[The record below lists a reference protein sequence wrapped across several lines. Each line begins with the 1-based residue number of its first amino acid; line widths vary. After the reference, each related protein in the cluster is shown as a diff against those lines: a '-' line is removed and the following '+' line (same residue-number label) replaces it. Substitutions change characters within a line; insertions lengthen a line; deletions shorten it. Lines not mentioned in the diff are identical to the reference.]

1 MEDLE
6 KLKTAVKGKQIIL
19 IGPPGC
25 GKGNRSRDLKSL
37 GLVHVASGI
46 ALRTKVHDDPESDLS
61 KKAFEYMK
69 RGDLVP
75 DEIVVHIVMEHLSR
89 KECLDNGFVL
99 DGFPRTKA
107 QSDVLFSKVAP
118 DLVLDLDVPRS
129 FLIFGIVIGNRR
141 ACVDCATGYSDF
153 DPPRVEG
160 ICDKCG
166 GELLKRPDDNTETI
180 ETRLKLYD
188 EQTRSFLPD
197 IKAKGIVE
205 VLPITVDDD
214 EEIDEK
220 YLKKLKGEVY
230 RVETDGG
237 GSARMLNLEGM
248 RNRLYSLL
256 VKRFTQSSQRLNLTR
271 GK

>member
-1 MEDLE
+1 MD
-6 KLKTAVKGKQIIL
+6 KGF
-19 IGPPGC
+19 G
-25 GKGNRSRDLKSL
+25 
-37 GLVHVASGI
+37 
-46 ALRTKVHDDPESDLS
+46 
-61 KKAFEYMK
+61 
-69 RGDLVP
+69 
-75 DEIVVHIVMEHLSR
+75 
-89 KECLDNGFVL
+89 L

-188 EQTRSFLPD
+188 EQTMSFLPD

-205 VLPITVDDD
+205 VLPITESDDD
-214 EEIDEK
+214 ESDEK
-220 YLKKLKGEVY
+220 YLKKRKGEVY
-230 RVETDGG
+230 RVETDD
-237 GSARMLNLEGM
+237 GSHARMLNLEGM
-248 RNRLYSLL
+248 RKRLHTLL
-256 VKRFTQSSQRLNLTR
+256 AKRYI
-271 GK
+271 